1 MRIATV
7 GESIGFSYD
16 LVMMKPILHKMMAG
30 ISLLLFLAAC
40 EDQVSPPPA
49 PTSEPNLVRESAD
62 AEKELVLLEALRQ
75 AEALEQPD
83 SSLAAALHD
92 VGELYR
98 VRGDLAA
105 AEPYFWRALPVWAD
119 SVGAM
124 DPHMAVTLSSLAMIF
139 DARKEYAK
147 AVPLVEQALKVREAA
162 FGVEH
167 PRIIPSLEQYAGL
180 LRLLNRREEAE
191 QIDARRARIQIP

>member
-1 MRIATV
+1 
-7 GESIGFSYD
+7 
-16 LVMMKPILHKMMAG
+16 MAG
-30 ISLLLFLAAC
+30 LVLALILTAC
-40 EDQVSPPPA
+40 EEQVSSPPA
-49 PTSEPNLVRESAD
+49 SKPESNPVRESDD
-62 AEKELVLLEALRQ
+62 AEKEFILLEALRQ

-83 SSLAAALHD
+83 AALAAALHD

-105 AEPYFWRALPVWAD
+105 AEPYFWRALPVWAA

-124 DPHMAVTLSSLAMIF
+124 DPRMAITLSRLALVF
-139 DARKEYAK
+139 EARKEYAK
-147 AVPLVEQALKVREAA
+147 AVPLAEQALKVREVA

-167 PRIIPSLEQYAGL
+167 PRIVPSLEQYAWL

-191 QIDARRARIQIP
+191 QIEARKARISAP

>member
-1 MRIATV
+1 
-7 GESIGFSYD
+7 
-16 LVMMKPILHKMMAG
+16 MAG
-30 ISLLLFLAAC
+30 LLLALVLTAC
-40 EDQVSPPPA
+40 EDRGASPPASRAESNP
-49 PTSEPNLVRESAD
+49 VRKND
-62 AEKELVLLEALRQ
+62 DVEKEFILLEALRQ

-83 SSLAAALHD
+83 SAFAAALHD

-105 AEPYFWRALPVWAD
+105 AEPYFWRALPVWAA

-124 DPHMAVTLSSLAMIF
+124 DPRMAVTLSSLALIF
-139 DARKEYAK
+139 EARKEYAK

-167 PRIIPSLEQYAGL
+167 PRIVPSLEQYAGL

-191 QIDARRARIQIP
+191 RIDARKARIPGS

>member
-1 MRIATV
+1 
-7 GESIGFSYD
+7 
-16 LVMMKPILHKMMAG
+16 MMIPILCKVMAG
-30 ISLLLFLAAC
+30 LFLVLILTAC
-40 EDQVSPPPA
+40 EEQVSLPPA
-49 PTSEPNLVRESAD
+49 SQSESNPVRESDD
-62 AEKELVLLEALRQ
+62 AEKEFILLEALRQ

-83 SSLAAALHD
+83 SALAAALHD

-105 AEPYFWRALPVWAD
+105 AEPYFWRALPVWAA

-124 DPHMAVTLSSLAMIF
+124 DPRMAVTLSSLALIF
-139 DARKEYAK
+139 EARQEYAK

-167 PRIIPSLEQYAGL
+167 PRIVPSLEHYAGL

-191 QIDARRARIQIP
+191 RIEARKARIPAS